1 LNGGSSECGA
11 TVGLTSLLKAVESA
25 ELRFRAA
32 MMSARDCSAF
42 RSGRMAAG
50 PNRHTKD
57 RHQEILDAAARVITE
72 RGLAETRIS
81 DIAEQAGVSP
91 GLILYY
97 FESKD
102 RLLAEALTF
111 ANDQFYLRT
120 SREIRRMP
128 SAIDQLRRL
137 VDLSVPG
144 YLPEYGRL
152 DEWALWIEVWVRALR
167 DVEMAKDREVLDER
181 WRSQIADIIRNGR
194 SSGEFTSSEDV
205 DELAMRLASLIDGLA
220 IQVVMNDSK
229 VTPERMHRA
238 CMQVAAHELG
248 FAPSDVTAS

>member
-1 LNGGSSECGA
+1 MNTGA
-11 TVGLTSLLKAVESA
+11 KT
-25 ELRFRAA
+25 AA
-32 MMSARDCSAF
+32 
-42 RSGRMAAG
+42 
-50 PNRHTKD
+50 TKD
-57 RHQEILDAAARVITE
+57 RHQEILDAAARVITG

-102 RLLAEALTF
+102 RLLSEALTF

-120 SREIRRMP
+120 SREIRRLP

-167 DVEMAKDREVLDER
+167 DVDMAKDREVLDER
-181 WRSQIADIIRNGR
+181 WRSQLADIIRAGKD
-194 SSGEFTSSEDV
+194 SGEFTSKV
-205 DELAMRLASLIDGLA
+205 DTDDLAIRLASLIDGLA

-229 VTPERMHRA
+229 ITTKKMHSTV
-238 CMQVAAHELG
+238 MEVAAHLLG
-248 FAPSDVTAS
+248 FSLDRARTS

>member
-1 LNGGSSECGA
+1 VSTGG
-11 TVGLTSLLKAVESA
+11 
-25 ELRFRAA
+25 
-32 MMSARDCSAF
+32 ARQA
-42 RSGRMAAG
+42 
-50 PNRHTKD
+50 KD

-120 SREIRRMP
+120 SREVRRIP
-128 SAIDQLRRL
+128 SAKDQLRRL
-137 VDLSVPG
+137 IDLSVPG
-144 YLPEYGRL
+144 YLPEFGRL

-167 DVEMAKDREVLDER
+167 DPETAKDREVLDQR
-181 WRSQIADIIRNGR
+181 WRVQLAEIIRGGQA
-194 SSGEFTSSEDV
+194 SGEFTSTEDA
-205 DELAMRLASLIDGLA
+205 DELALRIAAVIDGLA
-220 IQVVMNDSK
+220 IQVILDDSV
-229 VTPERMHRA
+229 VTTERMHRTCVELSA
-238 CMQVAAHELG
+238 QLLG
-248 FAPSDVTAS
+248 FELERAKA

>member
-1 LNGGSSECGA
+1 
-11 TVGLTSLLKAVESA
+11 
-25 ELRFRAA
+25 
-32 MMSARDCSAF
+32 MSAQSPRQS
-42 RSGRMAAG
+42 
-50 PNRHTKD
+50 KD

-97 FESKD
+97 FDSKD

-120 SREIRRMP
+120 SREIRRIP
-128 SAIDQLRRL
+128 SAREQLRRM
-137 VDLSVPG
+137 VELSVPG

-167 DVEMAKDREVLDER
+167 DADMAKDREVLDDR
-181 WRSQIADIIRNGR
+181 WRSQIADIVRAGQ
-194 SSGEFTSSEDV
+194 SSGEFTVREDAE
-205 DELAMRLASLIDGLA
+205 ELALRLACLIDGLA
-220 IQVVMNDSK
+220 IQVVLNDSK
-229 VTPERMHRA
+229 VTPERMLKTS
-238 CMQVAAHELG
+238 MEVAARELG
-248 FAPSDVTAS
+248 FELGSPPGP

>member
-1 LNGGSSECGA
+1 MA
-11 TVGLTSLLKAVESA
+11 T
-25 ELRFRAA
+25 
-32 MMSARDCSAF
+32 
-42 RSGRMAAG
+42 
-50 PNRHTKD
+50 NRQTKD

-81 DIAEQAGVSP
+81 DVAEQAGVSP

-120 SREIRRMP
+120 SREIRRLP
-128 SAIDQLRRL
+128 SAVDQLRRL
-137 VDLSVPG
+137 IDLSVPG
-144 YLPEYGRL
+144 YLPEYERL

-167 DVEMAKDREVLDER
+167 DKEMAKDREVLDER
-181 WRSQIADIIRNGR
+181 WRSQIADIIRTGR
-194 SSGEFTSSEDV
+194 ASGEFSSTEDV
-205 DELAMRLASLIDGLA
+205 EELALRLASLIDGLA

-238 CMQVAAHELG
+238 CMHVAAHELG
-248 FAPSDVTAS
+248 FEFAKSDVSS

>member
-1 LNGGSSECGA
+1 
-11 TVGLTSLLKAVESA
+11 
-25 ELRFRAA
+25 
-32 MMSARDCSAF
+32 MSTTT
-42 RSGRMAAG
+42 
-50 PNRHTKD
+50 PKHTKD

-97 FESKD
+97 FDSKD

-120 SREIRRMP
+120 SREIRRLP
-128 SAIDQLRRL
+128 SAKDQLRRL

-144 YLPEYGRL
+144 YLQEFGRL

-167 DVEMAKDREVLDER
+167 DSEMAKDREVLDER
-181 WRSQIADIIRNGR
+181 WRSQIAEIVRAGR
-194 SSGEFTSSEDV
+194 KTGEFSSTEDP
-205 DELAMRLASLIDGLA
+205 DELALRIASLIDGLA

-238 CMQVAAHELG
+238 CMRVAANELG
-248 FAPSDVTAS
+248 FRLESSDLVAS

>member
-1 LNGGSSECGA
+1 MTTTNA
-11 TVGLTSLLKAVESA
+11 K
-25 ELRFRAA
+25 
-32 MMSARDCSAF
+32 
-42 RSGRMAAG
+42 
-50 PNRHTKD
+50 PTKD
-57 RHQEILDAAARVITE
+57 RHQEILGAAARVITE

-81 DIAEQAGVSP
+81 DIAEEAGVSP

-97 FESKD
+97 FDSKD

-128 SAIDQLRRL
+128 SAVDQLRRL

-167 DVEMAKDREVLDER
+167 DPEMAKDREVLDER
-181 WRSQIADIIRNGR
+181 WRAQLADIVRAGKD
-194 SSGEFTSSEDV
+194 SGEFRTATDV
-205 DELAMRLASLIDGLA
+205 DDLALRLASLIDGLA
-220 IQVVMNDSK
+220 IQVVMSDAK
-229 VTPERMHRA
+229 VTPELMHRT
-238 CMQVAAHELG
+238 CMEVAAHELD
-248 FAPSDVTAS
+248 FELTPATST